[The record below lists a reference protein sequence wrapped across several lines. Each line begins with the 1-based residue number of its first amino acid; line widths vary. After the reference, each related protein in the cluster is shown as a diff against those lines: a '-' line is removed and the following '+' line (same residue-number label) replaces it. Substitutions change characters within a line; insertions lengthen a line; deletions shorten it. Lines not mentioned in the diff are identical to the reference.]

1 MRKIHKIICHWSAT
15 PYTGSPVTVQE
26 IEKWHR
32 HSDWLYHNRII

>member
-1 MRKIHKIICHWSAT
+1 MRKIDKIICHWSAT
-15 PYTGSPVTVQE
+15 PEGRAVTVQE